1 MNGRVFE
8 HSIRLSFSAAARVL
22 GNSKEITL
30 LAVALAALQDQAVVL
45 DVLDNTSK
53 LSVEI
58 DAAVVASP
66 VVDTVILQCLQDF
79 PETTVVACVGRT
91 RWTSGLSSTARTYE
105 C

>member
-22 GNSKEITL
+22 SNSKEITL
-30 LAVALAALQDQAVVL
+30 LAVALAALQDQAL
-45 DVLDNTSK
+45 IFDVLDNTSE
-53 LSVEI
+53 LSVEV
-58 DAAVVASP
+58 DTAVVASP

-79 PETTVVACVGRT
+79 PEATVVTCGGRT
-91 RWTSGLSSTARTYE
+91 ISRSGLSGTARTYE